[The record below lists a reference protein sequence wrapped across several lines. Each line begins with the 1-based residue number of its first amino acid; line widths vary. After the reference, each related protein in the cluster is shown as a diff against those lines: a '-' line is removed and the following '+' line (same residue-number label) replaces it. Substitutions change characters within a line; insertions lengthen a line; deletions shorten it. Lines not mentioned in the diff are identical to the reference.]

1 MILSSNQKRLMIA
14 APASGSGK
22 TVLTLALLRA
32 LKDRGIDIA
41 GAKAGPDYIDPAFH
55 AVAAG
60 RPSVNLDPWAMTDER
75 LASLAGAQGADYLL
89 AEAMMGLF
97 DGAADGS
104 GSAADLAVSLAMP
117 VLLVVDAAKQSHSIA
132 ALVEGFAR
140 HRKDTDVAGVLLNKI
155 GSDRHEALLRE
166 ALKPLGLPVVGAV
179 KRSDGLALPERH
191 LGLVQARE
199 RTDIEGF
206 IANAAQTI
214 AQSCDMELLVSLF
227 QPGGDRSL
235 DGQADSGRLPPP
247 GQKTAVAQDEAFAFC
262 YPHMLAD
269 WRARGSEIS
278 FFSPLGDEAP
288 AAGADAVF
296 LPGGYPELHA
306 GKLAAA
312 GQFKAGMAAAAERGA
327 LIYGECGGYMVL
339 GESLIDAAGKA
350 HAMLGL
356 LPLVTSF
363 ERRKLHLGYRRISAQ
378 GDFVFGKMLRG
389 HEFHYTRAVREAG
402 EPLFSARDALGA
414 DLGSCG
420 LRNANV
426 MGSYLHVIDAEE
438 NA

>member
-1 MILSSNQKRLMIA
+1 MIA

-32 LKDRGIDIA
+32 LKNRGLDIA

-60 RPSVNLDPWAMTDER
+60 RPSVNLDPWAMTDAR
-75 LASLAGAQGADYLL
+75 LASLAWAQGSEYLL
-89 AEAMMGLF
+89 TEAMMGLF

-140 HRKDTDVAGVLLNKI
+140 HRGDVPVGGVLLNKV
-155 GSDRHEALLRE
+155 GSDRHEALLRD
-166 ALKPLGLPVVGAV
+166 ALKPLGLPVIGAV
-179 KRSDGLALPERH
+179 KRNDALVLPERH
-191 LGLVQARE
+191 LGLVQASE

-206 IANAAQTI
+206 IANAAQVV
-214 AQSCDMELLVSLF
+214 AQACDMDLLQSLF
-227 QPGGDRSL
+227 QPGASAGNE
-235 DGQADSGRLPPP
+235 ADRLPPL
-247 GQKTAVAQDEAFAFC
+247 GRKIAVARDEAFAFC

-269 WRARGSEIS
+269 WQNQGAEIS
-278 FFSPLGDEAP
+278 FFSPLADEAP
-288 AAGADAVF
+288 AQDADAVL

-306 GKLAAA
+306 EKLAAA
-312 GQFKAGMAAAAERGA
+312 GQFKAGMSVAVTRGA

-363 ERRKLHLGYRRISAQ
+363 EQRKLHLGYRRMSAQ
-378 GDFVFGKMLRG
+378 GDFVLGKALRG
-389 HEFHYTRAVREAG
+389 HEFHYTRAIREEG

-414 DLGSCG
+414 DLGTCG
-420 LRNANV
+420 LRKANV
-426 MGSYLHVIDAEE
+426 MGSYLHVIDAEKK
-438 NA
+438 A

>member
-1 MILSSNQKRLMIA
+1 MIA

-32 LKDRGIDIA
+32 LKNRGLDIA

-60 RPSVNLDPWAMTDER
+60 RPSVNLDPWAMTDAR
-75 LASLAGAQGADYLL
+75 LASLAWAQGSEYLL
-89 AEAMMGLF
+89 TEAMMGLF

-140 HRKDTDVAGVLLNKI
+140 HRSDVPVAGVLLNKV
-155 GSDRHEALLRE
+155 GSDRHEALLRD

-179 KRSDGLALPERH
+179 KRNDALSLPERH
-191 LGLVQARE
+191 LGLVQAGERE
-199 RTDIEGF
+199 NLEGF
-206 IANAAQTI
+206 IAEAAQTV
-214 AQSCDMELLVSLF
+214 AQACDMDLLQSLF
-227 QPGGDRSL
+227 QPCANVDT
-235 DGQADSGRLPPP
+235 AAGRLPPL
-247 GQKTAVAQDEAFAFC
+247 GQKIAVARDEAFAFS

-269 WRARGSEIS
+269 WQKQGAEIS
-278 FFSPLGDEAP
+278 LFSPLADEAP
-288 AAGADAVF
+288 AQDADAVF

-312 GQFKAGMAAAAERGA
+312 GQFRTGMAAAVTRGA

-339 GESLIDAAGKA
+339 GESLIDAEGKA
-350 HAMLGL
+350 HAMLNL

-363 ERRKLHLGYRRISAQ
+363 ERRKLHLGYRRIAAMD
-378 GDFVFGKMLRG
+378 GFVLGTALRG
-389 HEFHYTRAVREAG
+389 HEFHYTSAMREEG
-402 EPLFSARDALGA
+402 EPLFSARDALGQ

-420 LRNANV
+420 LCKANV
-426 MGSYLHVIDAEE
+426 MGSYLHVIDAEKK
-438 NA
+438 A